1 MNTLEFK
8 NMNKMSDKEVDDFLL
23 HVVHELKKSPGYGE
37 VSIGINNSKVVTIK
51 PTPIYNFGANMK
63 N

>member
-1 MNTLEFK
+1 
-8 NMNKMSDKEVDDFLL
+8 MSEKEVDDFLL

-51 PTPIYNFGANMK
+51 PTPTYNFGGNKK